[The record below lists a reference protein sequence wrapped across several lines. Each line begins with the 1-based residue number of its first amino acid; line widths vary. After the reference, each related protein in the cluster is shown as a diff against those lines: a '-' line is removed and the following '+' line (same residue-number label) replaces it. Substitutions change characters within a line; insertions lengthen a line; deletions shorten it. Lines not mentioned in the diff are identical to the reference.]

1 MHFERKVR
9 LNVDG
14 AVMKKSI
21 GAILL
26 SGAVVVGAGAAH
38 ANGVGAGETGI
49 TPLVVPA
56 ERTTQLAF
64 PSVFGVASAVPAP
77 GGSGFAALS
86 YVNPRGGV
94 AGSDGDGDLAFG
106 YTVGN
111 PIEGVSATVAVNI
124 LGLEPFGESGAVSVN
139 FSRLLRA
146 GGNSVTFIGLAAGNL
161 LGWGDAENNETSY
174 TIAASHLVGITTA
187 GGVEIPMQV
196 SVGYGNQSTLSDDGR
211 GVSGPGGF
219 VGLGV
224 GVTETLSASLS
235 ATETQFNVGFS
246 LSVPQVPG
254 LGLSLGMFDV
264 TDNTNR
270 QQVSFGA
277 SFSF

>member
-1 MHFERKVR
+1 
-9 LNVDG
+9 
-14 AVMKKSI
+14 MKNYI

-26 SGAVVVGAGAAH
+26 GGVFIAGASASH

-64 PSVFGVASAVPAP
+64 PSVFGVASAVAAP

-94 AGSDGDGDLAFG
+94 AGSDGDGDLSFG

-111 PIEGVSATVAVNI
+111 PIDAVSATVAVNI
-124 LGLEPFGESGAVSVN
+124 LGLEPFGESGTLSVN

-146 GGNSVTFIGLAAGNL
+146 GGNSVTFVGLAAGNL
-161 LGWGDAENNETSY
+161 LGWGDAENNDTTY
-174 TIAASHLVGITTA
+174 TIAASHLVAIPTA
-187 GGVEIPMQV
+187 GGVEIPMQI
-196 SVGYGNQSTLSDDGR
+196 SVGYGNETTLSDDGR
-211 GVSGPGGF
+211 GVAGEGAF
-219 VGLGV
+219 IGLGV

-235 ATETQFNVGFS
+235 ATETQLNVGFS
-246 LSVPQVPG
+246 LSVPQLPG

>member
-1 MHFERKVR
+1 MH
-9 LNVDG
+9 LIVDG
-14 AVMKKSI
+14 AVMKNSI

-26 SGAVVVGAGAAH
+26 GGVFIAGASAAQ
-38 ANGVGAGETGI
+38 ANGVGAGELGI
-49 TPLVVPA
+49 APLVVPA

-64 PSVFGVASAVPAP
+64 PSVFGVASAVAAP
-77 GGSGFAALS
+77 SGSGFAALS

-94 AGSDGDGDLAFG
+94 TGSDGDGDFSFG

-124 LGLEPFGESGAVSVN
+124 LGLDPFGESGTLSVN

-146 GGNSVTFIGLAAGNL
+146 GGNSATFVGLAAGNL
-161 LGWGDAENNETSY
+161 LGWGDAENNDTTY

-196 SVGYGNQSTLSDDGR
+196 SVGYGNESTLSDDGL
-211 GVSGPGGF
+211 GVAGPGAF
-219 VGLGV
+219 IGLGV

-235 ATETQFNVGFS
+235 ATQTQLNVGFS

-264 TDNTNR
+264 TDNTSR
-270 QQVSFGA
+270 QQVSLGA

>member
-1 MHFERKVR
+1 MH
-9 LNVDG
+9 LIVDG
-14 AVMKKSI
+14 AVMKNSI

-26 SGAVVVGAGAAH
+26 GGVFIAGASAAQ
-38 ANGVGAGETGI
+38 ANGVGAGELGI

-64 PSVFGVASAVPAP
+64 PSVFGVASAVAAP

-94 AGSDGDGDLAFG
+94 TGSDGDGDFSFG

-124 LGLEPFGESGAVSVN
+124 VGLDPFGESGTLSVN

-146 GGNSVTFIGLAAGNL
+146 GGNSATFVGLAAGNL
-161 LGWGDAENNETSY
+161 LGWGDAENNDTTY

-196 SVGYGNQSTLSDDGR
+196 SVGYGNESTLSDDGL
-211 GVSGPGGF
+211 GVAGPGAF
-219 VGLGV
+219 IGLGV

-235 ATETQFNVGFS
+235 ATQTQLNVGFS

-264 TDNTNR
+264 TDNTSR
-270 QQVSFGA
+270 QQVSLGA

>member
-1 MHFERKVR
+1 MH
-9 LNVDG
+9 LIVDG
-14 AVMKKSI
+14 AVMKNSI

-26 SGAVVVGAGAAH
+26 GGVFIAGASAAQ
-38 ANGVGAGETGI
+38 ANGVGAGELGI

-64 PSVFGVASAVPAP
+64 PSVFGVASAVAAP

-94 AGSDGDGDLAFG
+94 TGSDGDGDFSFG

-124 LGLEPFGESGAVSVN
+124 LGLDPFGESGTLSVN

-146 GGNSVTFIGLAAGNL
+146 GGNSATFVGLAAGNF
-161 LGWGDAENNETSY
+161 LGWGDAENNDTTY

-196 SVGYGNQSTLSDDGR
+196 SVGYGNESTLSDDGL
-211 GVSGPGGF
+211 GVAGPGAF
-219 VGLGV
+219 IGLGV

-235 ATETQFNVGFS
+235 ATQTQLNVGFS

-270 QQVSFGA
+270 QQVSLGA